1 MEQYT
6 MADIDAMI
14 DKSERQFAAGRYYS
28 MEEARAHRKAHLT
41 KLLVR
46 NN

>member
-14 DKSERQFAAGRYYS
+14 DKSERQFATGQYFS
-28 MEEARAHRKAHLT
+28 LEEACAHRKAHLT